1 MLRSP
6 SHMKIPQK
14 AVRTIIVVG
23 LLTACLQV
31 LSLAQSN
38 PAAAPP
44 IQGPP
49 LPPGQRPA
57 GPSSKMLPT
66 GLEANGGSIANGV
79 YTNSIHRFS
88 LKTPPGWAVVP
99 AKDPSSLK
107 SESGDSAVLKA
118 AQLSHTLLVMTENA
132 PLKKA
137 FQRKSIQILATRLL
151 VQPSATSAQDYLTY
165 SQKTAKEKGMP
176 VEYLGSPEEITVN
189 GQKLW
194 KVASNE
200 TTNGAV
206 QHVEQY
212 VITRGVVLLQFFIVS
227 PDEAGLRDLEPS
239 IQSLEFKP
247 LPQKPSPKRSS
258 RKPKTATGTG
268 SKSQ

>member
-6 SHMKIPQK
+6 SDMKIPQK
-14 AVRTIIVVG
+14 ALGTIVLFG
-23 LLTACLQV
+23 LLTACLEIQ
-31 LSLAQSN
+31 SPAQSS

-44 IQGPP
+44 IQRPP

-66 GLEANGGSIANGV
+66 GLEANGGSMANSV
-79 YTNSIHRFS
+79 YTNSIYRFS

-99 AKDPSSLK
+99 GKDPSSLK

-118 AQLSHTLLVMTENA
+118 GQISHTLLVMTENA
-132 PLKKA
+132 PLRKV

-176 VEYLGSPEEITVN
+176 VEYLGSPEEVTVN

-212 VITRGVVLLQFFIVS
+212 VITQGMVLLQFFIVS
-227 PDEAGLRDLEPS
+227 PDEAGLKDLEPS

-247 LPQKPSPKRSS
+247 LPQKASPKRSS

-268 SKSQ
+268 PRSQ

>member
-23 LLTACLQV
+23 LLTACLQIP
-31 LSLAQSN
+31 SLAQSN
-38 PAAAPP
+38 PAAARP

-57 GPSSKMLPT
+57 DPSSKMLPT
-66 GLEANGGSIANGV
+66 GLQANGGSLINGV
-79 YTNSIHRFS
+79 YRNSIYRFS

-99 AKDPSSLK
+99 AQDPSSLK
-107 SESGDSAVLKA
+107 SGSGDSAVLKA
-118 AQLSHTLLVMTENA
+118 AQVSHTLLVITENA
-132 PLKKA
+132 PLRKA
-137 FQRKSIQILATRLL
+137 FQRKSIRIRATRMLNES
-151 VQPSATSAQDYLTY
+151 SATSAQDYLAY
-165 SQKTAKEKGMP
+165 SEKNAKEKGMA
-176 VEYLGSPEEITVN
+176 VEYLGSPEEVMIN

-212 VITRGVVLLQFFIVS
+212 VIFQGVVLLQFFIVS
-227 PDEAGLRDLEPS
+227 PDEVGLKDLEPS

-247 LPQKPSPKRSS
+247 LPQKPSPKGSS